1 MALGRGI
8 DKGDYMSS
16 FLLQWGIGRG
26 VLTAVFFISLF
37 PLDAAQ
43 SQTTRGYEEPVFGPG
58 SDSGQYL
65 RTPRSQWRDALA
77 GETQEIRIAQQHGL
91 GYLPLMIMR
100 QYELLQKHARAN
112 GLGNIRVIWS
122 RFPSGKAMNNALQV
136 GLLDFG
142 SGGVGPL
149 LEGWDQAAGSRG
161 LMGVAAL
168 ASMPMFLN
176 TTDSRIKSLRDFTD
190 RDRIALPAVQRS
202 VQAVT
207 LQMAAAKSFGMKDFD
222 RLDKLTVS
230 MSHPDAVR
238 ALLSGNS
245 DVTAHFASPPYQYEE
260 LDSGRVSS
268 VLSSYEVL
276 GGPTTFTVLWTR
288 REFFTENPQTTR
300 AFYAALKEAM
310 EIIKRDRRNAA
321 EVYVQQSDS
330 DLPVDFVER
339 MISHPM
345 TEYTTVPLQIMGYA
359 KFMHSI
365 GTITNLPRGWWDVF
379 LPTVHNEPGS

>member
-1 MALGRGI
+1 
-8 DKGDYMSS
+8 MSS
-16 FLLQWGIGRG
+16 YRPQCVSWRSLLAS
-26 VLTAVFFISLF
+26 LLFISLY
-37 PLDAAQ
+37 PLDVVQGQA
-43 SQTTRGYEEPVFGPG
+43 SRGYEEPVFGAG
-58 SDSGQYL
+58 SDSGEYL
-65 RTPRSQWRDALA
+65 RTPRSQWRDSLS
-77 GETQEIRIAQQHGL
+77 GETQEIRIAQQYGL

-112 GLGNIRVIWS
+112 GLGNVRVAWS

-149 LEGWDQAAGSRG
+149 LEGWDQTGGSRG

-176 TTDSRIKSLRDFTD
+176 TTDSRIKSLADFTD

-207 LQMAAAKSFGMKDFD
+207 LQMAAAKSFGLENFD
-222 RLDKLTVS
+222 RFDKLTVS

-238 ALLSGNS
+238 ELLSGTS
-245 DVTAHFASPPYQYEE
+245 GITAHFASPPYQYEE
-260 LDSGRVSS
+260 LDSGRVRT
-268 VLSSYEVL
+268 VLSSYDVL

-288 REFFTENPQTTR
+288 AEFFTENPQTTK

-310 EIIKRDRRNAA
+310 EIIEGDRRNAA

-330 DLPVDFVER
+330 DLPVEFVER

-345 TEYTTVPLQIMGYA
+345 TEYTTVPLHIMGYA